1 MFSGLSAFPLTPL
14 HDDALDERAY
24 AAMVGRLASS
34 GVDSI
39 TALGSTGAYAY
50 LSLDERRRA
59 ARVAAEQAGDVPL
72 IVGVGALR
80 TSSVLRLAEDAAN
93 VGAAAVL
100 VAPMSYL
107 PLTDDDVLGLYAD
120 VASIGLPVIV
130 YDNPGTTHFTFTDE
144 LYGRVTQLP
153 SIVSIKIPGVPPD
166 LASAERRIRD
176 VRAVAPPHVTV
187 GISGDSS
194 AATGL
199 IAGCDGWY
207 SVIAGTIPG
216 PALTIMRAMHRGD
229 ADAALAE
236 SARLQPLWNLFARHG
251 GSLRVVAAIAELAG
265 WAQQSCLPKPIRG
278 LDAAARAEVAE
289 VVERLDLL
297 QSGE

>member
-14 HDDALDERAY
+14 RDDVLDEQAY
-24 AAMVGRLASS
+24 AALVGRLASS
-34 GVDSI
+34 GADSI

-50 LSLDERRRA
+50 LSMEERRRA
-59 ARVAAEQAGDVPL
+59 ARIAAEQAGGVPL

-80 TSSVLRLAEDAAN
+80 TSSVLRLAEDAADM
-93 VGAAAVL
+93 GAAAVL

-107 PLTDDDVLGLYAD
+107 PLTDDDVVGLYAD
-120 VASIGLPVIV
+120 VTSIGLPVIV

-144 LYGRVTQLP
+144 LYERVTQLP
-153 SIVSIKIPGVPPD
+153 SIVSIKIPGVPAD
-166 LASAERRIRD
+166 LARAEQRVRD
-176 VRAVAPPHVTV
+176 VRAVVPPHVTV

-199 IAGCDGWY
+199 VAGGDGGY

-216 PALTIMRAMHRGD
+216 PALTIMRAAQRGD
-229 ADAALAE
+229 ADAVFAE
-236 SARLQPLWNLFARHG
+236 SARLQPLWNLFARHA

-265 WAQQSCLPKPIRG
+265 WAQPSCLPKPIQG

-289 VVERLDLL
+289 VVEQLDLL
-297 QSGE
+297 PSGA